1 MSRTAATASVVSKIT
16 VWGPD
21 MTELVLSN
29 ARIVLADAEVTG
41 SVLVR
46 DGVITDIDTRNART
60 GEDFGGDYLIPGLV
74 ELHTDHLENHYR
86 PRPGVFWDPLAALHA
101 HDVQISG
108 SGITTVFDAVRIGS
122 DVDLPDM
129 FSHAQKLVEAIRQG
143 PEQGWLRAEH
153 FLHLRCE
160 LPSHDVVEHFEAF
173 ADHKLTRLASVMD
186 HTPGQRQFRSLDD
199 YKRFYAKHMG
209 QNEEQMMA
217 YIQARQAEHDTYSA
231 GNRNAI
237 VARAHELGLA
247 LASHDDA
254 TLAHVE
260 EAAEDGISIA
270 EFPTTLEAAAAAHDA
285 GQAVLMGAPNVVRG
299 KSHSGNI
306 SASDLVAA
314 GLLDILSS
322 DYVPFALLQAVF
334 ILPQRLEE
342 ISLHQAMLTVTRN
355 PAEAAG
361 LVDRGEIAIGKR
373 ADLVRVSGS
382 TRVPAVR
389 AVWKEGIRVS

>member
-1 MSRTAATASVVSKIT
+1 MS
-16 VWGPD
+16 
-21 MTELVLSN
+21 ELVLAN
-29 ARIVLADAEVTG
+29 AQIVLADEVVTG
-41 SVLVR
+41 SVLLR
-46 DGVITDIDTRNART
+46 DGKIADIDTQRHRG
-60 GEDFGGDYLIPGLV
+60 GEDFDGDFLIPGLV

-129 FSHAQKLVEAIRQG
+129 FAHAQKLVDAIRLG

-209 QNEEQMMA
+209 QSETQMLA
-217 YIQARQAEHDTYSA
+217 YINARQAEHDAYSA
-231 GNRNAI
+231 ANRKAI

-260 EAAEDGISIA
+260 EAANEGLAIA

-285 GQAVLMGAPNVVRG
+285 GLAVLMGAPNVVRG

-342 ISLHQAMLTVTRN
+342 VSLPQALATVTKN
-355 PAEAAG
+355 PARAAG

-373 ADLVRVSGS
+373 ADLVRVSAKA
-382 TRVPAVR
+382 RLPAVR
-389 AVWKEGIRVS
+389 AVWKEGTRVS

>member
-1 MSRTAATASVVSKIT
+1 MS
-16 VWGPD
+16 
-21 MTELVLSN
+21 ELILTN
-29 ARIVLADAEVTG
+29 ARIVLADDVVTG

-46 DGVITDIDTRNART
+46 DGLIVDIDTKTART
-60 GEDFGGDYLIPGLV
+60 GEDFDGDYLIPGLV

-101 HDVQISG
+101 HDVQVAG

-122 DVDLPDM
+122 DVDLTDM
-129 FSHAQKLVEAIRQG
+129 FEHSRKLVEAVRLG
-143 PEQGWLRAEH
+143 PEQGWLRADH

-173 ADHKLTRLASVMD
+173 ADHPLTRLASVMD
-186 HTPGQRQFRSLDD
+186 HTPGQRQFRSLAD

-209 QNEEQMMA
+209 QSEEQMQA
-217 YIQARQAEHDTYSA
+217 YIDARQAEHDRHSA
-231 GNRNAI
+231 PNRKAI

-254 TLAHVE
+254 TLAQVE
-260 EAAEDGISIA
+260 EAARDGISIA

-306 SASDLVAA
+306 SASDLISA

-334 ILPQRLEE
+334 LLPQRLDDVG
-342 ISLHQAMLTVTRN
+342 LPQALATVTIN
-355 PAEAAG
+355 PAKAAG
-361 LVDRGEIAIGKR
+361 LSDRGEIAIGKR
-373 ADLVRVSGS
+373 ADLVRVCSKS
-382 TRVPAVR
+382 RVPGVR
-389 AVWKEGIRVS
+389 GVWKQGIRVS